1 MHSNHKAKMGKVINI
16 RETDRIE
23 DDAARWIVR
32 LDGGSPDEE
41 TIDAFSSW
49 LEQDQRHRARFVEL
63 ASLWGNM
70 DSLSTL
76 ANLIPLNETG
86 LAQSTSRTTP
96 AVVMKSRYA
105 VALVGMFVAISV
117 GVMFYFGG
125 SSSFQSQSRAFHE
138 VVYQTAVGSQEEF
151 QLPDKSVIKLNTDT
165 QVLVSYNEYQRN
177 VVLQKGEAYFQVSDD
192 PRRPFSVFVGQGKVV
207 AVGTAF
213 NIRMS
218 DDLVRVIVTDG
229 KVEVFPSVVE
239 TGEQETPS
247 GDRIEATYED
257 RIFLTEGNSVEFDSE
272 IKTLELIE
280 PEDIDHGLAW
290 QKGMISFEGE
300 SLEAAINEINR
311 YTSTRIV
318 ITDSQIRK
326 IRVGGYFNPRET
338 QTMLDACESIFGL
351 QLTHVSED
359 LIHISRKSST
369 P

>member
-1 MHSNHKAKMGKVINI
+1 MGKVINI
-16 RETDRIE
+16 RETEHIE
-23 DDAARWIVR
+23 AEAARWIVR

-41 TIDAFSSW
+41 TIDSFSSW
-49 LEQDQRHRARFVEL
+49 LQQDKRHRASFVAL
-63 ASLWGNM
+63 ANLWGNM

-86 LAQSTSRTTP
+86 LTHSASGTSP
-96 AVVMKSRYA
+96 AVAMKYRYA
-105 VALVGMFVAISV
+105 VALAGIFAVISV
-117 GVMFYFGG
+117 SVLFGIG
-125 SSSFQSQSRAFHE
+125 GNRGFQAESRAVHE

-151 QLPDKSVIKLNTDT
+151 QLPDKSVINLNTDT
-165 QVLVSYNEYQRN
+165 QVLVSYNENQRN
-177 VVLQKGEAYFQVSDD
+177 IVLQKGEAYFQVSDD

-229 KVEVFPSVVE
+229 KVEVFPSVVDA
-239 TGEQETPS
+239 GAQEAPS
-247 GDRIEATYED
+247 GDRIESAYED

-272 IKTLELIE
+272 IKTMDMID
-280 PEDIDHGLAW
+280 PEDMDHGLAW
-290 QKGMISFEGE
+290 QQGMISFEGE

-318 ITDSQIRK
+318 ITDAEIRK
-326 IRVGGYFNPRET
+326 IRVGGYFKTGET
-338 QTMLDACESIFGL
+338 ETMLDAFESIFGL
-351 QLTHVSED
+351 QVTHVSED
-359 LIHISRKSST
+359 LIHISRNSST